1 MPASEAPDAES
12 HIRRTASV
20 SDRSTLAGLRVLDLG
35 RRTST
40 AWCARLL
47 ADFGAEV
54 IGVEREPHPLRSEG
68 PFAADGS
75 SVPSEYF
82 LASRGVA
89 NAATDALIAAAD
101 VIICSDADSTHT
113 ARANPRATV
122 CAITPYGLNGRL
134 AEREGNDLTAAAVSG
149 WAAINGMQDRP
160 PLKGSGYQSSLQAGT
175 FAFGTVV
182 SALIEWCA
190 QSPSGES
197 REGQVIDISER
208 EVLVS
213 TGAPAPLRIQYSGF
227 EWSRRTAV
235 DVNEGPVPV
244 ADGWFA
250 LTISRPMFW
259 IKAMHL
265 LDLPDLAED
274 TELQQAGLRHR
285 LKDRFV
291 DRVGEAMS
299 GWKRMDLF
307 NALGERRVIAG
318 PVLTMDE
325 LGDNPQFEARGF
337 FRTRDDGL
345 RYPGPF
351 ARMQRTPFTAPSR
364 SVVRDAFATD
374 ETIGVRPIR
383 QGTSGQ
389 GPLAGFRGLV
399 LTQAWAGTYAT
410 QLLGLLGADVIQLE
424 TRGRLDSW
432 RGSYQNPIPRNL
444 QSHATAEHAWNC
456 SPLYNSVNLN
466 KRCIT
471 VDLAEPDGVALFRE
485 LVAHA
490 DFVAENFSPRVMGN
504 LGIDYDSLT
513 AINPTL
519 VMASLSAY
527 GAVGP
532 WANVPGIGGTIE
544 PSSGMSALLGYEGA
558 HPMNSG
564 QMYPDPVA
572 GLCGFSAIALA
583 LLHRDRT
590 GDGQHIDLSMQE
602 ANFTFIGDAWLEYA
616 MNGDVPGPRGNSH
629 PSIAP
634 HGIYP
639 SMGEDDWVA
648 IAARSDD
655 EWRTL
660 VDVLELPLPA
670 EWSAGE
676 RKDNET
682 AIDAAI
688 GAWSAQRSKFEA
700 AERIAAA
707 GGCAAPVL
715 RPGEIA
721 DDADLRERGHMV
733 AVDHPEA
740 GRHWQSGLAAHLSR
754 TPGGI
759 TRHAPLQGQHSFEVF
774 SALIGMTREAYEALV
789 EREIT
794 GKGATSKSSVAN
806 QA

>member
-1 MPASEAPDAES
+1 MSDAAALS
-12 HIRRTASV
+12 
-20 SDRSTLAGLRVLDLG
+20 GLRVLDLG
-35 RRTST
+35 LRAST
-40 AWCARLL
+40 AWCGRLL
-47 ADFGAEV
+47 ADYGAEV
-54 IGVEREPHPLRSEG
+54 IGVEAAPHPLRSEG
-68 PFAADGS
+68 PFS
-75 SVPSEYF
+75 SEGTSIPSEYF
-82 LASRGVA
+82 LASRGIA
-89 NAATDALIAAAD
+89 DDATQALMAAAD
-101 VIICSDADSTHT
+101 VIICSDPAS
-113 ARANPRATV
+113 AASAQANPRAIV
-122 CAITPYGLNGRL
+122 CAITPYGLTGRL
-134 AEREGNDLTAAAVSG
+134 AERSGNDLTAAASSG
-149 WAAINGMQDRP
+149 WAAVNGMQDRP
-160 PLKGSGYQSSLQAGT
+160 PLKGSGYQSSFQAGT
-175 FAFGTVV
+175 FAFGTLVT
-182 SALIEWCA
+182 ALIEWCA
-190 QSPSGES
+190 QGES
-197 REGQVIDISER
+197 RARLGQLIDISER

-259 IKAMHL
+259 IKAMEL
-265 LDLPDLAED
+265 LGLPDLAED
-274 TELQQAGLRHR
+274 TELQQAGLRHK

-299 GWKRMDLF
+299 RWKRMDLF

-325 LGDNPQFEARGF
+325 LAENPQFEARGF
-337 FRTRDDGL
+337 YRERADGTRF
-345 RYPGPF
+345 PGPF
-351 ARMQRTPFTAPSR
+351 ARMQRTPFRTPTPCAPQDTFASDDEIDVN
-364 SVVRDAFATD
+364 VVRKPT
-374 ETIGVRPIR
+374 EGR
-383 QGTSGQ
+383 

-432 RGSYQNPIPRNL
+432 RGSYQNPIPKKL
-444 QSHATAEHAWNC
+444 QDNPAAEHAWNC

-471 VDLAEPDGVALFRE
+471 VDLAEPEGVALFKE
-485 LVAHA
+485 LVQHA

-504 LGIDYDSLT
+504 LGIDYEALT
-513 AINPTL
+513 AINPRL

-532 WANVPGIGGTIE
+532 WAKVPGIGGTIE

-590 GDGQHIDLSMQE
+590 GEGQYIDLSMQE
-602 ANFTFIGDAWLEYA
+602 ANFTFIGDAWLEFA
-616 MNGDVPGPRGNSH
+616 INGDVRGPRGNSH

-634 HGIYP
+634 HGIYRCA
-639 SMGEDDWVA
+639 GEDEWVA
-648 IAARSDD
+648 ISARTDD
-655 EWRTL
+655 EWKGL
-660 VDVLELPLPA
+660 VAALELQLPA
-670 EWSAGE
+670 EWTAPE
-676 RKDNET
+676 RKANE
-682 AIDAAI
+682 AEVDAAI
-688 GAWSAQRSKFEA
+688 AAWSATLAKQDA
-700 AERIAAA
+700 ADRVSAAGACAAA
-707 GGCAAPVL
+707 VL
-715 RPGEIA
+715 RPGEIPE
-721 DDADLRERGHMV
+721 DADLRERGHMV
-733 AVDHPEA
+733 VVAHPEA
-740 GRHWQSGLAAHLSR
+740 GEHWQSGLAAKLSR
-754 TPGGI
+754 TPGGV

-774 SALIGMTREAYEALV
+774 AELVGMSQADYDALV
-789 EREIT
+789 DRELT